1 MTKDQHD
8 SAIEEAA
15 NNGSINALKR
25 LLQKRKLGS
34 LDSHDEEEGDG
45 DRRPDEEP
53 RRERR
58 DAGRGSKGREGRTTR
73 ARPARRS
80 LWGGGGG
87 PAECR

>member
-1 MTKDQHD
+1 MPLLHPPFRLFLCVLVGAWIKNANATCTCQHGSNEAMTKDQHD

-45 DRRPDEEP
+45 EEDE
-53 RRERR
+53 
-58 DAGRGSKGREGRTTR
+58 
-73 ARPARRS
+73 
-80 LWGGGGG
+80 
-87 PAECR
+87 